1 MRAIEKY
8 SNQDDELLHPLW
20 IGILLLLSIII
31 IVGFVCY
38 IRVKCH
44 SQVRLLCN
52 HLFRCKTAQHSADE
66 KCSPTRHSYNWPSI
80 YTSTKSQSPKLYTLV
95 KNLRT
100 ANIERQPSI
109 KESTTYENAQVNV
122 IIEPKH
128 TRKPTT
134 ISSSPANSQRASEIA
149 RKFYASMRRNS
160 QCGHSSSIDSY
171 INEVPSPMNSP
182 SAVDLSINAKRD
194 ENLSSFRASYFFQSI
209 PDTSLA

>member
-31 IVGFVCY
+31 IVGLVCY

-52 HLFRCKTAQHSADE
+52 RLFRRKTAQHSTDE
-66 KCSPTRHSYNWPSI
+66 KYSPTSYSYNWPSI
-80 YTSTKSQSPKLYTLV
+80 YKPTKSQSPKLYTLV

-109 KESTTYENAQVNV
+109 KESTT
-122 IIEPKH
+122 EPKQ

-160 QCGHSSSIDSY
+160 QCGRSSSIDSY
-171 INEVPSPMNSP
+171 INEMPSPMSSP
-182 SAVDLSINAKRD
+182 SAVDLSMNTKRD